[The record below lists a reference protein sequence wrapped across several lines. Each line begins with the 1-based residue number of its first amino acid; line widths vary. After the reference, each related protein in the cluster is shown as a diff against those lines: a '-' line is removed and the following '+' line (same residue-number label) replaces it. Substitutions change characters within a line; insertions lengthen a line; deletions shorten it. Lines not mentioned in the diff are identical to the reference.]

1 MHEPQSSLIF
11 RIASPGGLRRHPHRG
26 VAAGQFNCQKE
37 ELSLNVGKTTVN
49 SKSTFAK
56 VGQKSSVFVRVYQQR
71 RIRDKPRV
79 LSAFGKQMTSL
90 QWARVPSSMV
100 DSPVLSNWRFRLRLL
115 KGITAE
121 MKARTDAE
129 DGLDFS
135 GLCGCSLGP
144 PLK

>member
-1 MHEPQSSLIF
+1 
-11 RIASPGGLRRHPHRG
+11 
-26 VAAGQFNCQKE
+26 
-37 ELSLNVGKTTVN
+37 VN

-79 LSAFGKQMTSL
+79 LSAVGKQMTSL
-90 QWARVPSSMV
+90 QWAGVPISMV
-100 DSPVLSNWRFRLRLL
+100 DSPVLSNWRFKLRLL

-129 DGLDFS
+129 DLVSNSGFCGYSPSQARKYRRFS
-135 GLCGCSLGP
+135 TTPAARQVLWMRSARFTNKLVDTVARTMAGVE
-144 PLK
+144 